1 MRAAPDEGAEGH
13 RRERDSDTLQRM
25 RVSAGTSGFSYKEW
39 QGSFYPEKLPASRM
53 LGFYAERLPTV
64 ELNNTF
70 YRMPGDALIQG
81 WESKSPE
88 HFRFV
93 LKAPRSMTHS
103 RKLVD
108 CAEPL
113 ARFVQVASRLG
124 GKLGPLL
131 FQLPPFF
138 QRDVDTLSAFLGAL
152 PKGVQAAF
160 EFRHPSWF
168 DEATFAALRRHN
180 VALCTAEVDEEEAR
194 PIVPTA
200 DFGYLRLRR
209 LDYTPAQLAAWAEE
223 LRRQPFAEAYVFFK
237 HELEAPALATAFN
250 AHFTAPVAPAP
261 AAPSPAGAR

>member
-1 MRAAPDEGAEGH
+1 
-13 RRERDSDTLQRM
+13 M
-25 RVSAGTSGFSYKEW
+25 RVCAGTSGFSYKEW
-39 QGSFYPEKLPASRM
+39 QGSFYPEKLPAARM

-70 YRMPGDALIQG
+70 YRMPPEALVQG

-124 GKLGPLL
+124 TKLGPLL

-138 QRDVDTLSAFLGAL
+138 QKNVEQLSAFLGSL
-152 PKGVQAAF
+152 PRDVQAAF

-168 DEATFAALRRHN
+168 DESTFAALRSHN
-180 VALCTAEVDEEEAR
+180 VALCTAEVDDEEAR
-194 PIVPTA
+194 PIIPTA

-209 LDYTPAQLAAWAEE
+209 LDYTPAELTRWAENV
-223 LRRQPFAEAYVFFK
+223 RSQPFKEAYVFFK
-237 HELEAPALATAFN
+237 HELKAPALATAFN
-250 AHFTAPVAPAP
+250 AHFPN
-261 AAPSPAGAR
+261 PSPTKNDT